1 MGYIDMRLAFG
12 VNRASMKDSQFTQV
26 EDKTEKGITGFKIF
40 RQIWK
45 EVTLGVGFWGALRPL
60 FAAVIAAVPFFF
72 LGQHFNRKHQK
83 AFDLTLL
90 QIPLALTVILWF
102 VLWFYSIFDAWREA
116 TKFVAGKNN
125 QLVHS

>member
-1 MGYIDMRLAFG
+1 MGYIDMQLAFG
-12 VNRASMKDSQFTQV
+12 VNRASMNDSQFAQV
-26 EDKTEKGITGFKIF
+26 AEEPEKGITGFKIF

-45 EVTLGVGFWGALRPL
+45 EMTLGVGFWG
-60 FAAVIAAVPFFF
+60 AVPFFF

-90 QIPLALTVILWF
+90 QIPLALTVVLWF

-116 TKFVAGKNN
+116 TKFVAEKNN
-125 QLVHS
+125 QLVHN